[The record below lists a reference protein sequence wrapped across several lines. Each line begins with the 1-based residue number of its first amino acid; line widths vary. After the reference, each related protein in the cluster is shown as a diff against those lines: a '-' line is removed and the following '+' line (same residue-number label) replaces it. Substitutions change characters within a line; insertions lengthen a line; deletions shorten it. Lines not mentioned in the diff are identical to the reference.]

1 MSNKIKILL
10 GILAIVVAIVLWR
23 VYAINFNY
31 RFTEV
36 KKDKVYRSAAIP
48 PDKLESYL
56 TEYGIKTIVDLRIG
70 NFQDELNGGNAKQ
83 IMAEQE
89 VADRMEGVEH
99 INIPTVQVP
108 ADSTLTDF
116 YKIMSDSTKY
126 PVLIHCHDG
135 IGRAVLF
142 GALYNIEYEGYSNEE
157 ARQNTRMIVPFSNF
171 GKDSRK
177 GKYLISYK
185 KRLGSKDSIH

>member
-1 MSNKIKILL
+1 MSNKTKVFL
-10 GILAIVVAIVLWR
+10 GILAIIVAIVLWR

-36 KKDKVYRSAAIP
+36 KKDKVFRSAAIP
-48 PDKLESYL
+48 PEKLESYL

-70 NFQDELNGGNAKQ
+70 NFQDELNGGNAEQ

-89 VADRMEGVEH
+89 VVDRMEGVEH
-99 INIPTVQVP
+99 FNIPTVQVP
-108 ADSTLTDF
+108 ADSTLVNF

-142 GALYNIEYEGYSNEE
+142 GALYNIEYENYSNEE

-171 GKDSRK
+171 GKDSEK
-177 GKYLISYK
+177 GKYLINYK
-185 KRLGSKDSIH
+185 KRLGSKDSLD

>member
-1 MSNKIKILL
+1 MSNKTKMFI
-10 GILAIVVAIVLWR
+10 GILALVVAIVLWR
-23 VYAINFNY
+23 VYAININY

-36 KKDKVYRSAAIP
+36 KKNKVYRSAAIP
-48 PDKLESYL
+48 PEKLESYL
-56 TEYGIKTIVDLRIG
+56 TKYGIKTIVDLRIG
-70 NFQDELNGGNAKQ
+70 DFQDKLNGGKTEQ
-83 IMAEQE
+83 IIAEQE

-99 INIPTVQVP
+99 INIPTLQVP

-142 GALYNIEYEGYSNEE
+142 GALYNIEYENYSNEE

-171 GKDSRK
+171 GKNSKK
-177 GKYLISYK
+177 GKYLINYK
-185 KRLGSKDSIH
+185 KRLDSKDSLH

>member
-1 MSNKIKILL
+1 MSNKTKVFL

-31 RFTEV
+31 RFTEI

-48 PDKLESYL
+48 PEKLESYL

-70 NFQDELNGGNAKQ
+70 NFQDELNGGNAQQ
-83 IMAEQE
+83 IIAEQK
-89 VADRMEGVEH
+89 VVDGMEGVEH

-108 ADSTLTDF
+108 ADSTVMNF
-116 YKIMSDSTKY
+116 YKVMSDSTKY

-171 GKDSRK
+171 GKDSQK
-177 GKYLISYK
+177 GKYLINYK
-185 KRLGSKDSIH
+185 KRLGSKDSLD

>member
-1 MSNKIKILL
+1 MSNKTKVFL
-10 GILAIVVAIVLWR
+10 GILAIVGAIVLWR
-23 VYAINFNY
+23 VYSINFNY

-48 PDKLESYL
+48 PEKLESYL

-70 NFQDELNGGNAKQ
+70 NFQDELNGGNAQQ
-83 IMAEQE
+83 IMAEQK
-89 VADRMEGVEH
+89 VVDGMEGVEH

-108 ADSTLTDF
+108 ADSTVMDF
-116 YKIMSDSTKY
+116 YKVMSDSTKY

-177 GKYLISYK
+177 GKYLINYK

>member
-1 MSNKIKILL
+1 MSNKTKVFL
-10 GILAIVVAIVLWR
+10 GVLAIIVAIVLWR

-36 KKDKVYRSAAIP
+36 KKDKVFRSAAIP
-48 PDKLESYL
+48 PEKLESYL
-56 TEYGIKTIVDLRIG
+56 REYGIKTIVDLRIG
-70 NFQDELNGGNAKQ
+70 NFQDELNGGNAEQ

-99 INIPTVQVP
+99 FNIPTVQVP
-108 ADSTLTDF
+108 ADSTLVNF

-142 GALYNIEYEGYSNEE
+142 GALYNIEYENYSNEE

-171 GKDSRK
+171 GKDSEK
-177 GKYLISYK
+177 GKYLINYK
-185 KRLGSKDSIH
+185 KRLGSKDSLD

>member
-1 MSNKIKILL
+1 MSNKTKMFI
-10 GILAIVVAIVLWR
+10 GILALVVAIVLWR
-23 VYAINFNY
+23 VYAININY

-36 KKDKVYRSAAIP
+36 KKNKVYRSAAIP
-48 PDKLESYL
+48 PEKLESYL
-56 TEYGIKTIVDLRIG
+56 TKYGIKTIVDLRIG
-70 NFQDELNGGNAKQ
+70 DFQDKLNGGKTEQ

-99 INIPTVQVP
+99 INIPTLQVP

-142 GALYNIEYEGYSNEE
+142 GALYNIEYEDYSNEE

-171 GKDSRK
+171 GKNSKK
-177 GKYLISYK
+177 GKYLINYK
-185 KRLGSKDSIH
+185 KRLDSKDSLH